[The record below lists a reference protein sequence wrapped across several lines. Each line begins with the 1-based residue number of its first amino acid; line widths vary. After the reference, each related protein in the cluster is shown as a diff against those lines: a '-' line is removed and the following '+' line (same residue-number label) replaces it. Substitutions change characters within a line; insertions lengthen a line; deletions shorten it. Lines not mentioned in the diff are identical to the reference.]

1 VLAINVLAL
10 AILAGGFLYLDRYQD
25 ELLTTKTDGLMRE
38 GKLIASALA
47 GDVERRDEAG
57 SPGLDMTRTIALL
70 QRLDVPADI
79 RVRLFAAG
87 GTLIADTHVLPGT
100 AIEGRALPHPEQIG
114 AIKRAAFAAYDWV
127 LAHLP
132 PHRRGP
138 PMPVPEEPIAKNFP
152 LATDAL
158 AGTAQSA
165 IFEAPEGGRIVIVAL
180 PLKSVRRVQ
189 GALLLTA
196 SADDVDHS
204 VRDVRYTLML
214 AFIVALAITV
224 MLSLYLAGTIT
235 RPVRRLADAADAV
248 HRGRGRKAHI
258 PDFTSR
264 QDEIGGL
271 SASLTAMTDALWS
284 RMDAIENFVADVA
297 HEIKNPLT
305 SVRSAIE
312 TAKRIDDP
320 DQRQRLLD
328 IVATDITRLDRLL
341 SEIADASRIDTEL
354 ARAEPADVDLAKML
368 TMIADLHNA
377 QRHDTKAPSPAIR
390 LNLEGDGHTM
400 AIADRLAQVF
410 RNLINNAT
418 SFATPDGTIAVRL
431 TQQGSWIEIS
441 VEDDGPGVPEEAR
454 ENIFNRFYTDRS
466 DPTEFGQH
474 SGLGLAI
481 SRQIVEAHGGTIHC
495 ENRLTPEGAVA
506 GARFIVTLPALPVG
520 GSGTDT

>member
-1 VLAINVLAL
+1 MLAINVLAL

-25 ELLTTKTDGLMRE
+25 ELLTTKTDNLMRE
-38 GKLIASALA
+38 GQLIASALT
-47 GDVERRDEAG
+47 GDAERHDGAG
-57 SPGLDMTRTIALL
+57 SPRLDMARTITLL
-70 QRLDVPADI
+70 QRLDVPANL
-79 RVRLFAAG
+79 RVRLFAING
-87 GTLIADTHVLPGT
+87 MLIADTQALPGT
-100 AIEGRALPHPEQIG
+100 AIEGRALPPPEQIG

-127 LAHLP
+127 LTHLP

-138 PMPVPEEPIAKNFP
+138 PMPASEEPVAKNFP
-152 LATDAL
+152 LATAAL

-165 IFEAPEGGRIVIVAL
+165 IFEAPESGRIVVVAM

-204 VRDVRYTLML
+204 VRDVRYTLVL
-214 AFIVALAITV
+214 AFIVALAITA
-224 MLSLYLAGTIT
+224 MLSVYLAGTIT
-235 RPVRRLADAADAV
+235 RPVRQLADAADAV

-264 QDEIGGL
+264 RDEIGGL

-284 RMDAIENFVADVA
+284 RMDAVENFVADVV

-312 TAKRIDDP
+312 TAKRIEDP

-328 IVATDITRLDRLL
+328 IVASDITRLDRLL
-341 SEIADASRIDTEL
+341 SEITDASRIDTEL

-368 TMIADLHNA
+368 EMIADLHNA
-377 QRHDTKAPSPAIR
+377 QRQDTAVPSPIIKIDI
-390 LNLEGDGHTM
+390 EGSGHTL

-410 RNLINNAT
+410 RNLINNSV
-418 SFATPDGTIAVRL
+418 SFATPDGTITVNL
-431 TQQGSWIEIS
+431 TQHGSWIKIS
-441 VEDDGPGVPEEAR
+441 VEDDGPGVHEEAL
-454 ENIFNRFYTDRS
+454 EKIFDRFYTDRS
-466 DPTEFGQH
+466 DPTQFGKH

-481 SRQIVEAHGGTIHC
+481 SRQIVEAHGGNIRC
-495 ENRLTPEGAVA
+495 ENRLSSKSMIA
-506 GARFIVTLPALPVG
+506 GARFIVTLPALPEG
-520 GSGTDT
+520 RDGSDT

>member
-38 GKLIASALA
+38 GQLIASALA
-47 GDVERRDEAG
+47 GDAERNDGAG
-57 SPGLDMTRTIALL
+57 SSGLDVTRTVTLL
-70 QRLDVPADI
+70 QRLNVPTDL
-79 RVRLFAAG
+79 RVRLFAADG
-87 GTLIADTHVLPGT
+87 ALMADTNALPGT
-100 AIEGRALPHPEQIG
+100 AIEGRALPPPEQIG
-114 AIKRAAFAAYDWV
+114 AIKRMAFAAYDWV
-127 LAHLP
+127 LTHLP

-138 PMPVPEEPIAKNFP
+138 PMPAPEEPVAKNFP

-165 IFEAPEGGRIVIVAL
+165 IYEAPEGGRIVVVAM

-204 VRDVRYTLML
+204 VRDVRYTLVL

-264 QDEIGGL
+264 RDEIGGL
-271 SASLTAMTDALWS
+271 SASLTAMTDTLWS

-312 TAKRIDDP
+312 TAKRIEDP

-328 IVATDITRLDRLL
+328 IVASDITRLDRLL

-354 ARAEPADVDLAKML
+354 ARAEPTDVELAKML
-368 TMIADLHNA
+368 GMIADLHNA
-377 QRHDTKAPSPAIR
+377 QRHDAAVPSPVIKID
-390 LNLEGDGHTM
+390 LEGNGHTL

-410 RNLINNAT
+410 RNLINNAA
-418 SFATPDGTIAVRL
+418 SFATPDGIIAVHL
-431 TQQGSWIEIS
+431 TKHGSWIEIS
-441 VEDDGPGVPEEAR
+441 VEDDGPGVHEEAL
-454 ENIFNRFYTDRS
+454 EKIFDRFYTDRS
-466 DPTEFGQH
+466 DPTEFGKH

-481 SRQIVEAHGGTIHC
+481 SRQIIEAHDGTIRC
-495 ENRLTPEGAVA
+495 ENRLSSDGAVA
-506 GARFIVTLPALPVG
+506 GARFTVTLPALPDDG
-520 GSGTDT
+520 DENDT